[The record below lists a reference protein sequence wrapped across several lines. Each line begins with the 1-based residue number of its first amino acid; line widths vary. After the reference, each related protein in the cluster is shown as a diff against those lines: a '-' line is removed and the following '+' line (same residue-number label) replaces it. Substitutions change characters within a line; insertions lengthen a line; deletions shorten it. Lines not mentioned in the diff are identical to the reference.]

1 VLSIIYLTFVLFCD
15 YKKLMYTIIE
25 KACAKINLHLN
36 VLNRRGDGY
45 HDIFTLMAGLDLHD
59 LVILEYYDIIKG
71 DNPPEVKIDNGGGT
85 YGHILDGIDIKDNLI
100 TKAVSVYLKK
110 RGLTGTLHFVLEKN
124 IPQGAGL
131 AGGSSDAAAALRA
144 VSRVIEEGGENLLS
158 EAAIETGSD
167 IPFCLKGGLAFAE
180 MKGERIIPL
189 DRSMDGFILLVN
201 KGIEVNTGYAYSLLK
216 RGPGD
221 YSSGFFESARQ
232 EVLAVLDRGIS
243 SWREVFRNDF
253 EEPVFAEYPQLGV
266 LKNEI
271 YAAGADFSA
280 MSGSGSTIFGIFQ
293 DENACKEAFRF
304 FEKDN
309 NRCFFSKFAIPGI
322 F

>member
-1 VLSIIYLTFVLFCD
+1 
-15 YKKLMYTIIE
+15 MYTIIE
-25 KACAKINLHLN
+25 KAGAKINLHLN

-45 HDIFTLMAGLDLHD
+45 HNIFSLMAGLELHD
-59 LVILEYYDIIKG
+59 LLILEYYDITKG
-71 DNPPEVKIDNGGGT
+71 DKPPEVKIDSGGGT
-85 YGHILDGIDIKDNLI
+85 YGHILDGIDVKDNLI

-110 RGLTGTLHFVLEKN
+110 AGLSGSFHFVLEKN

-144 VSRVIEEGGENLLS
+144 VSSIIEERDEDLLL

-180 MKGERIIPL
+180 MKGERIVPL
-189 DRSMDGFILLVN
+189 NRSFDGYILLVN
-201 KGIEVNTGYAYSLLK
+201 KGIEVNTGHAYSLLK
-216 RGPGD
+216 RD
-221 YSSGFFESARQ
+221 MADCSSGFFESARQ
-232 EVLAVLDRGIS
+232 EVLDALDKGIF

-253 EEPVFAEYPQLGV
+253 EEPVFAEFPQLGV
-266 LKNEI
+266 LKSEL

-280 MSGSGSTIFGIFQ
+280 MSGSGSTLFGIFQ
-293 DENACKEAFRF
+293 DEKACKEAFRF

>member
-1 VLSIIYLTFVLFCD
+1 
-15 YKKLMYTIIE
+15 MYTIIE
-25 KACAKINLHLN
+25 KAGAKINLHLN

-45 HDIFTLMAGLDLHD
+45 HNIFSLMAGLELHD
-59 LVILEYYDIIKG
+59 LVILEYYDITKG
-71 DNPPEVKIDNGGGT
+71 DKPPEVRIDNGGGT
-85 YGHILDGIDIKDNLI
+85 YGYILDGIDIKDNLV
-100 TKAVSVYLKK
+100 TKAVSAYLKK
-110 RGLTGTLHFVLEKN
+110 AGLSGTLHFVLEKN

-144 VSRVIEEGGENLLS
+144 VSSIIEEGDENLLF

-180 MKGERIIPL
+180 MKGDKIIPL
-189 DRSMDGFILLVN
+189 KRSLDGYILLVN
-201 KGIEVNTGYAYSLLK
+201 KGIEVNTGHAYSMLK
-216 RGPGD
+216 RGAEDCG
-221 YSSGFFESARQ
+221 SGFFESARDN
-232 EVLAVLDRGIS
+232 VLAALDRGVS
-243 SWREVFRNDF
+243 SWRDLFLNDF
-253 EEPVFAEYPQLGV
+253 EEPVFAEFPQLGV
-266 LKNEI
+266 LKSEL

-280 MSGSGSTIFGIFQ
+280 MSGSGSTVFGIFQ